1 VNLTPTHS
9 RIVFVYPPATLSPRP
24 HISGQFNL
32 CLGSA
37 YIIAYLREKGITAS
51 PFLFNRPIDAAECTR
66 QILAHKPKLVGF
78 TVYSSN
84 YCACQLLAR
93 YLKEA
98 DPDIIILFGGPTP
111 TVQARTVLENN
122 AGVDICVRN
131 EGEETCLEII
141 ASLERAA
148 YRLPV
153 ANLENIP
160 GITYRHGPDIRE
172 NSDRLIPIDL
182 KKAPGY
188 LDRFPSPYLSGLAGS
203 PRLGILTARGCHRS
217 CVYCNCA
224 LLSRRFIT
232 THSIDRVMA
241 EFLYIQERFGPPY
254 PITDIFD
261 DAFTLIPQRAID
273 ICRAIIKE
281 KIRLPLTCVTR
292 CDFISEDILDLIKEA
307 GFKAVGFSLESA
319 VPRVLR
325 TIGKVSSPDTDQD
338 PTFEKEKEFIDKFK
352 KYVVYAKK
360 IGIDVVYASIM
371 IGLPGE
377 TEAEAGQ
384 TIAMIDSL
392 KDYLHFYAHNQFQ
405 VYPGTPIFANH
416 EEYGLKLLAFQ
427 NQVHYKTIYPFD
439 LSRIKLGD
447 NANLIGDSQAQ
458 DQTNIKTL
466 ALAITRKNDH
476 ANAQEAPFFG
486 QLILENDHIGPG
498 LVRWLQRYFAING
511 HIIQVYSSLAAAR
524 KFHLENEQALSQYIS
539 PTYYHAAYYRTAID
553 PPAPYPQTLTP
564 FRFHVLGPQCGFSIL
579 LTQTRAKLGN
589 RDDGKDPWQTLCIDR
604 NPEDTRA
611 LHQFLQ
617 EIESRG
623 TSLTDLFA
631 APLFPNFHHLCRFQ
645 GQAPNCRLLETLFV
659 DEKDQLRTC
668 LTGEP
673 IGQVGMP
680 LEEIGSHL
688 ERLHQ
693 GAAERRGCAAC
704 PQAGHCAQCL
714 FTNPLAEAEYCSL
727 QRQSPVHRA
736 ADSLRTLDIFKDILP
751 SL

>member
-1 VNLTPTHS
+1 MLTQS
-9 RIVFVYPPATLSPRP
+9 QIIFVYPPATLSPRP
-24 HISGQFNL
+24 HISAQFNL

-37 YIIAYLREKGITAS
+37 YIIAYLREKGITAT
-51 PFLFNRPIDAAECTR
+51 PFLTRQAMNAATCAG
-66 QILAHKPKLVGF
+66 QILAHKPRLVGF

-84 YCACQLLAR
+84 YSACRLLAR

-98 DPDIIILFGGPTP
+98 DPSLIILFGGPTP
-111 TVQARTVLENN
+111 TVQARTVLEHNP
-122 AGVDICVRN
+122 GIDICVRN
-131 EGEETCLEII
+131 EGEETCLELI
-141 ASLERAA
+141 ASLDRAG
-148 YRLPV
+148 YRLSG
-153 ANLENIP
+153 ADLENIP

-172 NSDRLIPIDL
+172 NAARLIPIEL

-203 PRLGILTARGCHRS
+203 PRLGILTARGCHRP

-232 THSIDRVMA
+232 THSIDRVIA
-241 EFLYIQERFGPPY
+241 ELLYIQDRFGPPY
-254 PITDIFD
+254 LITDIFD

-292 CDFISEDILDLIKEA
+292 CDFITEDILDLIKEA

-325 TIGKVSSPDTDQD
+325 AIGKVSSPDTDQD
-338 PTFEKEKEFIDKFK
+338 PTFEKEKEFIDNFK
-352 KYVVYAKK
+352 KYVIYAKK

-371 IGLPGE
+371 IGLPSE

-384 TIAMIDSL
+384 TIALIDSL
-392 KDYLHFYAHNQFQ
+392 KGYLHFYAHNQFQ

-416 EEYGLKLLAFQ
+416 EKYGLKLRAFQ
-427 NQVHYKTIYPFD
+427 NQIHFKTLYPYD

-447 NANLIGDSQAQ
+447 NANLINDSQAQ

-466 ALAITRKNDH
+466 ALSISPGQHRPS
-476 ANAQEAPFFG
+476 AQGIPCF
-486 QLILENDHIGPG
+486 QSLILENDHIGPG
-498 LVRWLQRYFAING
+498 LVHWLQRYFAING
-511 HIIQVYSSLAAAR
+511 HIIQVYSSLPAAR
-524 KFHLENEQALSQYIS
+524 RFHLENEQALSQYIS
-539 PTYYHAAYYRTAID
+539 PTFYQAALYRTPLA
-553 PPAPYPQTLTP
+553 PPAPYPLELTP

-579 LTQTRAKLGN
+579 LAQTRAQLDN
-589 RDDGKDPWQTLCIDR
+589 RNDGKDPWQTLCIDR
-604 NPEDTRA
+604 YPEDTRA
-611 LHQFLQ
+611 LHQFLV
-617 EIESRG
+617 ELESRG

-645 GQAPNCRLLETLFV
+645 GQAPNCRVLETLFV
-659 DEKDQLRTC
+659 DEQDLVRTC

-673 IGQVGMP
+673 IGRKGMP
-680 LEEIGSHL
+680 LEDIGSHL
-688 ERLHQ
+688 ERLRQ
-693 GAAERRGCAAC
+693 EAEERRGCAAC
-704 PQAGHCAQCL
+704 AQAGHCAQCL
-714 FTNPLAEAEYCSL
+714 FTHPLPEAEYCAL

-736 ADSLRTLDIFKDILP
+736 ADSLRALDIFKDILT